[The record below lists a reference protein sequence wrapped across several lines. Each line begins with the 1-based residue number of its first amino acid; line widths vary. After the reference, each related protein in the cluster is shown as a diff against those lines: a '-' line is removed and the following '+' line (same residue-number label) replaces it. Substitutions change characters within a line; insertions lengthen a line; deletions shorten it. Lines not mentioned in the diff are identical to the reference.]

1 MRIDRLALAAVLAS
15 SALLA
20 TEHASA
26 YCRTTTCSPKKCA
39 SKPECAYCLD
49 GGLPLYW
56 PGGCLTFSVQEDGSP
71 LRGITAE
78 ETNTLVSNGLWKWM
92 NAECSP
98 SEHPSLAIKTTPPV
112 VCHKQ
117 EYNQDSPN
125 ANIWMYRDD
134 AWPYTGA
141 TATLALTT
149 VTYNVETGEIF
160 DADVE
165 INSVG
170 SPLTLGDENV
180 QADLDSI
187 VTHEAGHFLGLSHSC
202 ESNATMYAYYQLGDT
217 SLRSLEADDIAGICD
232 VYPPGAS
239 TGSCDPTPRH
249 GFSPECG
256 TESDPKGCCAT
267 APGRPD
273 RNGTGAVLA
282 LLVGAGAVVARRR
295 RRNARG
301 SRTHLRP

>member
-1 MRIDRLALAAVLAS
+1 MRVDKIASAALVATVTLLS
-15 SALLA
+15 SQSALG
-20 TEHASA
+20 

-56 PGGCLTFSVQEDGSP
+56 PGGCMTFSVQQDGSP
-71 LRGITAE
+71 LRSITAD
-78 ETNTLVSNGLWKWM
+78 ETSSLVSNGLWKWM
-92 NAECSP
+92 NVECAP
-98 SEHPSLAIKTTPPV
+98 AEHPSLSIKKTTAPA
-112 VCHKQ
+112 VCNKQ

-149 VTYNVETGEIF
+149 VTFNVETGEIF

-170 SPLTLGDENV
+170 SPLTLGDGNI

-202 ESNATMYAYYQLGDT
+202 DAVATMYAYYQLGDT
-217 SLRSLEADDIAGICD
+217 KLRSLESDDIAGICEI
-232 VYPPGAS
+232 YPPGTS
-239 TGSCDPTPRH
+239 TTSCDPTPRH
-249 GFSPECG
+249 GFSPDCG
-256 TESDPKGCCAT
+256 SDPDDKGCCAT

-273 RNGTGAVLA
+273 RNGTGAIVALVALA
-282 LLVGAGAVVARRR
+282 GVAVARRR
-295 RRNARG
+295 
-301 SRTHLRP
+301 SRHWRP